1 VSTRA
6 KKLEDQVE
14 RRRRRLELT
23 GKDQI
28 VAATDRL
35 TSVIGKPAPLKVRTG
50 FVYRPNDPAAVDY
63 SDRKAPPAAER
74 PPATRLVSPR
84 GSALRLE
91 LIALAVAQRRKA
103 GSEFINDLPLA
114 PGYADDD
121 GSPAWVELITT
132 PAQYASAGRFRATP
146 LTKRR
151 RSLTD
156 ALDALKEAGLV
167 DYPRAGDARGRR
179 EGFLL
184 MDERVMSP
192 TGGLTYRVPTSKEP
206 TVTVPQGFLHEGWLH
221 VLEDSE
227 IALLL
232 MVRCGLGKLPDSE
245 GWVAIPAGER
255 LLNYGL
261 SRDAFSAA
269 HPILREMGLLEVQSV
284 GRHSDGRV
292 IDFRSEGPSLHRLK
306 LVPEGFEEPAYDVA
320 LESLDRLSDT

>member
-1 VSTRA
+1 MASTRTRR
-6 KKLEDQVE
+6 LEDRVE
-14 RRRRRLELT
+14 RRRRRLQQT
-23 GKDQI
+23 GKEQI
-28 VAATDRL
+28 DAATDRL
-35 TSVIGKPAPLKVRTG
+35 TSLRKPAPLKVRIG
-50 FVYRPNDPAAVDY
+50 FVYRPHDPAFVDY
-63 SDRKAPPAAER
+63 SDRKAPPPAER
-74 PPATRLVSPR
+74 PPATRLMSPR

-114 PGYADDD
+114 PGYAGD
-121 GSPAWVELITT
+121 GSPAWVELLTT
-132 PAQYASAGRFRATP
+132 PAQYANAGRFRATP
-146 LTKRR
+146 LSKRR

-156 ALDALKEAGLV
+156 ALDVLEEADLV
-167 DYPRAGDARGRR
+167 DYPRGGDAKGKR

-184 MDERVMSP
+184 MDERVTSP

-206 TVTVPQGFLHEGWLH
+206 TVTVPAGFLHEGWVH

-232 MVRCGLGKLPDSE
+232 MVMCGLGKLPDSE

-269 HPILREMGLLEVQSV
+269 HPILQEMGLLEVQSV

-292 IDFRSEGPSLHRLK
+292 IDFRSEGPRLHRLK
-306 LVPEGFEEPAYDVA
+306 LVLEGFEKKAYDVA
-320 LESLDRLSDT
+320 LEALDRLSA